1 MGLSEALHDGVRVRF
16 WRLAS
21 CAALFGLLMSM
32 PSGVATGADAEQ
44 GYQHLLTR
52 PYDAPFMTETM
63 LWDVWKVWPEPARTE
78 VEQASPAERRKMI
91 FTRYGLVEEQG
102 RDLPISLVR
111 TPGGGLAVTCLACHG
126 GKVAGRYI
134 PGLGNS
140 NMAGDAL
147 ASDLALLMHRE
158 NLARLAGTVD
168 WPAGFPIPQSV
179 NAVGV
184 NNAFGDSPILLAMRD
199 KDLNLQALPQ
209 YPLPPA
215 SLFIPDKTPPWW
227 GTKRKKFL
235 YWDGFVQTSVREGTM
250 QFAATPANSAEA
262 IKSFEPDFNDIYAWI
277 LSLKAPQYPWPIDK
291 ALAAR
296 GLGIFINNCAR
307 CHGSYGPGGKYPETT
322 VELREIGTDPL
333 RFEAFSRDFRQHLG
347 EGWFGEYGKIKTIL
361 DPKGYVAPP
370 LDGVWATAPYLH
382 NGSVPTLADL
392 LNPDQRPKAWRR
404 TPDGY
409 DQQKVGI
416 EVETL
421 AEAPNSTGPGVVR
434 DYYDT
439 SLPGLGNGGHRFP
452 SKPLSE
458 RDQKALLEY
467 LKTL

>member
-1 MGLSEALHDGVRVRF
+1 MRARRIRSRYRRLVGAL
-16 WRLAS
+16 
-21 CAALFGLLMSM
+21 ALFALVLST
-32 PSGVATGADAEQ
+32 PSRVATGADAEK
-44 GYQHLLTR
+44 GYQHLLTK
-52 PYDAPFMTETM
+52 PYDFPTMTEAM

-78 VEQASPAERRKMI
+78 AEHASPAERRRMI
-91 FTRYGLVEEQG
+91 FSRYGLVEEEG
-102 RDLPISLVR
+102 RDLPVSFVR
-111 TPGGGLAVTCLACHG
+111 TPGGGLTENCLTCHA

-140 NMAGDAL
+140 NYTGDAL
-147 ASDLALLMHRE
+147 ASDVALLMQRE
-158 NLARLAGTVD
+158 NLAPPPGAVG
-168 WPAGFPIPQSV
+168 WPAGFPAPQSV

-184 NNAFGDSPILLAMRD
+184 NNAFGVSPIFLAMRD
-199 KDLNLQALPQ
+199 KDLNPQAVPQ

-215 SLFIPDKTPPWW
+215 SLFIPSKTPPWW
-227 GTKRKKFL
+227 RAKRKQFY
-235 YWDGFVQTSVREGTM
+235 YWDGFVQRSIREGMM
-250 QFAATPANSAEA
+250 QFLAGPANSAEQ
-262 IKSFEPDFNDIYAWI
+262 IKSSEPDFDDIYAWV

-296 GLGIFINNCAR
+296 GLAIFINNCAQ
-307 CHGSYGPGGKYPETT
+307 CHGSYGPGGRYPEET
-322 VELREIGTDPL
+322 VELRKIGADPL
-333 RFEAFSRDFRQHLG
+333 RIEAFSRDFRQHLG
-347 EGWFGEYGKIKTIL
+347 ESWFGEYGKLKTVL

-382 NGSVPTLADL
+382 NGSVPTIADL

-416 EVETL
+416 EVEAL
-421 AEAPNSTGPGVVR
+421 AQAPNSTGPGVVR
-434 DYYDT
+434 NYYDT
-439 SLPGLGNGGHRFP
+439 SLPGLGNAGHRFP
-452 SKPLSE
+452 PKPLSE

>member
-1 MGLSEALHDGVRVRF
+1 MRMRPNHHGSWRIAGAL
-16 WRLAS
+16 
-21 CAALFGLLMSM
+21 ALFGLVLSA
-32 PSGVATGADAEQ
+32 PSREATGPDAEK
-44 GYQHLLTR
+44 GYQHLLTK
-52 PYDAPFMTETM
+52 PYQGPSMTEAM
-63 LWDVWKVWPEPARTE
+63 LWDVWKVWPEPARTAAE
-78 VEQASPAERRKMI
+78 KASPTERRQMI
-91 FTRYGLVEEQG
+91 FSRYGLVEEQG
-102 RDLPISLVR
+102 RDLPVSFVR
-111 TPGGGLAVTCLACHG
+111 TPGGGLTENCLLCHA
-126 GKVAGRYI
+126 GKVAGKYI
-134 PGLGNS
+134 YGLGNS
-140 NMAGDAL
+140 NYTGDAL
-147 ASDLALLMHRE
+147 ASDVALLMQRE
-158 NLARLAGTVD
+158 NLAPPPGAVG

-184 NNAFGDSPILLAMRD
+184 NNGWGGSTVFLAMRD
-199 KDLNLQALPQ
+199 KDLNLQAVPQ

-215 SLFIPDKTPPWW
+215 SLLIPEKTPAWW
-227 GTKRKKFL
+227 TTKRKQFY
-235 YWDGFVQTSVREGTM
+235 YWDGFVERSIREGLM
-250 QFAATPANSAEA
+250 QFTAEPANSVDQ
-262 IKSFEPDFNDIYAWI
+262 IKSWEPDFDDIYAWL

-296 GLGIFINNCAR
+296 GLAIFTNNCAR
-307 CHGSYGPGGKYPETT
+307 CHGSYGPGGRYPGET

-333 RFEAFSRDFRQHLG
+333 RLESFSRDFRQHLG

-382 NGSVPTLADL
+382 NGSVPTIADL

-421 AEAPNSTGPGVVR
+421 AEAPDSIGPGVVR
-434 DYYDT
+434 NYYDT

-452 SKPLSE
+452 PKPLSE

>member
-1 MGLSEALHDGVRVRF
+1 MRARRNRHRSWRVAGS
-16 WRLAS
+16 L
-21 CAALFGLLMSM
+21 ALFGLVLSA
-32 PSGVATGADAEQ
+32 PSREATGADAEQ
-44 GYQHLLTR
+44 GYQYLLIR
-52 PYDAPFMTETM
+52 PYDAPFMSEAM

-78 VEQASPAERRKMI
+78 AEHASPAERRRMI
-91 FTRYGLVEEQG
+91 FSRYGLVEEQG
-102 RDLPISLVR
+102 RDLPVNFVR
-111 TPGGGLAVTCLACHG
+111 TPGGGLTENCLACHA

-140 NMAGDAL
+140 NSTGDAL
-147 ASDLALLMHRE
+147 ASDVAVLTQREKLAPPPGSV
-158 NLARLAGTVD
+158 A
-168 WPAGFPIPQSV
+168 WPAGFPTPQYV

-184 NNAFGDSPILLAMRD
+184 NNAFGVSPINLAMRD
-199 KDLNLQALPQ
+199 KDLNLQAVPQ

-215 SLFIPDKTPPWW
+215 GLYMPGKTPAWW
-227 GTKRKKFL
+227 LAKRKQFY
-235 YWDGFVQTSVREGTM
+235 YWDGFVRRSIREGMM
-250 QFAATPANSAEA
+250 QFTATPANSAEQ
-262 IKSFEPDFNDIYAWI
+262 IKNFEPDFDSIYAWI
-277 LSLKAPQYPWPIDK
+277 LSLKAPQYPWPINK

-296 GLGIFINNCAR
+296 GSAIFINNCAQ
-307 CHGSYGPGGKYPETT
+307 CHGSYGPGGKYPEKT

-333 RFEAFSRDFRQHLG
+333 RLVAFSRDFRQHLG
-347 EGWFGEYGKIKTIL
+347 ESWFGEYGELKTIL

-404 TPDGY
+404 SPDGY

-421 AEAPNSTGPGVVR
+421 AEAPNSTGPAVVR
-434 DYYDT
+434 NYYDT

-452 SKPLSE
+452 PKPLSE

>member
-1 MGLSEALHDGVRVRF
+1 MRARRNRHRS
-16 WRLAS
+16 WRIAGSLL
-21 CAALFGLLMSM
+21 LFGLVLSA
-32 PSGVATGADAEQ
+32 PSQEATGADAEQ
-44 GYQHLLTR
+44 GYQYLLTR
-52 PYDAPFMTETM
+52 PYDAPLMTEAM

-78 VEQASPAERRKMI
+78 AERASPAERRQMI
-91 FTRYGLVEEQG
+91 FSHYGLVEEQG
-102 RDLPISLVR
+102 RDLPVNLLR
-111 TPGGGLAVTCLACHG
+111 TPGVGLTENCLACHA

-140 NMAGDAL
+140 NYTGDAL
-147 ASDLALLMHRE
+147 ASDVAALMQRE
-158 NLARLAGTVD
+158 KLTPPPGAVA
-168 WPAGFPIPQSV
+168 WPAGFPVPQSV
-179 NAVGV
+179 DAVGV
-184 NNAFGDSPILLAMRD
+184 NNAFAGSTISLAMRD
-199 KDLNLQALPQ
+199 KDLNLQAVPQ

-215 SLFIPDKTPPWW
+215 SLLIPEKTPAWW
-227 GTKRKKFL
+227 LAKRKRFF
-235 YWDGFVQTSVREGTM
+235 YWDGFAEGSIREGLM
-250 QFAATPANSAEA
+250 QFTASPANSAET
-262 IKSFEPDFNDIYAWI
+262 IKSFEPDFQSIYAWV

-296 GLGIFINNCAR
+296 GLSVFINNCAR
-307 CHGSYGPGGKYPETT
+307 CHGSYGPGGRYPEET
-322 VELREIGTDPL
+322 VELRQIGTDPL
-333 RFEAFSRDFRQHLG
+333 RIEAFSRDFRQHLG
-347 EGWFGEYGKIKTIL
+347 EGWFGEYGKLKTIL

-421 AEAPNSTGPGVVR
+421 AEAPNSTGAGVVR
-434 DYYDT
+434 NYYDT

-452 SKPLSE
+452 PRPLSE
-458 RDQKALLEY
+458 RDRKALLEY